1 MPMRLLGGTIMAIIA
16 AACASLGVYL
26 FRFYWRFRTK
36 GIHTVGMVVDIEM
49 KSGSNGVKWYPKVE
63 FETLE
68 GQKIAFSASPVNSPK
83 LKGRSVKVI
92 YMPDN
97 PSEAEIPSV
106 DQWIASFFILLF
118 AAGLLGVS
126 ALFYLGFVK
135 S

>member
-1 MPMRLLGGTIMAIIA
+1 MASMA
-16 AACASLGVYL
+16 AACGSLGVYL
-26 FRFYWRFRTK
+26 FRSCWRFRTK
-36 GIHTVGMVVDIEM
+36 GRLTAGMVVDIEM
-49 KSGSNGVKWYPKVE
+49 RSGSNGMKWYPKVE

-68 GQKIAFSASPVNSPK
+68 GQKIAFFASPVNSPK

-97 PSEAEIPSV
+97 PSEAEIPSI
-106 DQWIASFFILLF
+106 DQWVASFFILLF

>member
-1 MPMRLLGGTIMAIIA
+1 
-16 AACASLGVYL
+16 
-26 FRFYWRFRTK
+26 
-36 GIHTVGMVVDIEM
+36 MVVDIEM
-49 KSGSNGVKWYPKVE
+49 KSGSNGMRWYPKVE

-106 DQWIASFFILLF
+106 DHWIGAILIFFF
-118 AAGLLGVS
+118 AAILFGAS

-135 S
+135 P